1 MAARVAELSADR
13 EVRFITLTLRINWEP
28 LGDQVTRLM
37 RCFARLR
44 RRVLWKS
51 TQFGGVAFLELKR
64 RPHNHTWHPHVH
76 IISEGLWIEKRD
88 LSKAWL
94 EITGDS
100 FIVKVKPCDSSAEAA
115 YYAAKYSGKAVHN
128 GVENDPEMLDEAITA
143 LKGRRLHTCFGNWS
157 LPDTV
162 DDVSPDD
169 WRAIGTLRSVI
180 QRSLGG
186 DLAARGILDFLT
198 GGDSCDTERSDRPA
212 RGP

>member
-100 FIVKVKPCDSSAEAA
+100 FIVKVKPCDS
-115 YYAAKYSGKAVHN
+115 
-128 GVENDPEMLDEAITA
+128 
-143 LKGRRLHTCFGNWS
+143 
-157 LPDTV
+157 
-162 DDVSPDD
+162 
-169 WRAIGTLRSVI
+169 
-180 QRSLGG
+180 
-186 DLAARGILDFLT
+186 
-198 GGDSCDTERSDRPA
+198 
-212 RGP
+212 